1 MSLKKSYKK
10 QQLTATLQHFPRV
23 ASVNDPLC
31 FLADQGLQL
40 QDDDQR
46 PVGDESPV
54 LVGGMDPAGNQMNLF
69 KEQVAEDQDDD
80 NGPRVGISVSRRSP
94 LDKNFIRFG
103 RFGPKL
109 MPVDTLVDR

>member
-1 MSLKKSYKK
+1 MSLLS
-10 QQLTATLQHFPRV
+10 LWVGWILADV
-23 ASVNDPLC
+23 SVQEDPL
-31 FLADQGLQL
+31 
-40 QDDDQR
+40 DD
-46 PVGDESPV
+46 
-54 LVGGMDPAGNQMNLF
+54 MDPAGNQMNLF

-109 MPVDTLVDR
+109 MPVDTLVDRWTSKSNKCENFNEISQ

>member
-1 MSLKKSYKK
+1 MILSVLWRIKDCSYKMMTRGLLVMSLLS
-10 QQLTATLQHFPRV
+10 LWVGWILADV
-23 ASVNDPLC
+23 SVQEDPL
-31 FLADQGLQL
+31 
-40 QDDDQR
+40 DD
-46 PVGDESPV
+46 
-54 LVGGMDPAGNQMNLF
+54 MDPAGNQMNLF
-69 KEQVAEDQDDD
+69 QEQVAEDQDDD